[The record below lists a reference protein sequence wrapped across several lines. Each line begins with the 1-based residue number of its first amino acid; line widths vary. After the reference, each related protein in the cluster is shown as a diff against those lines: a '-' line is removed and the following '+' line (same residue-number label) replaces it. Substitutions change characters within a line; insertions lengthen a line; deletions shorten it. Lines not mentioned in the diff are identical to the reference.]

1 MFNWNELQPFL
12 SLEKNT
18 DNAEGFLDNPFSEFF
33 LTELA
38 EMLSQGKYLPPS
50 SVFDEAIRFFKPNFK
65 IDPVR
70 LNSKFNLTTE
80 CSNDNFSDIKFFDFN
95 KFNQDFD
102 SIRYLFYPKFESL

>member
-18 DNAEGFLDNPFSEFF
+18 DNTEGFLDNPFSEFF

-50 SVFDEAIRFFKPNFK
+50 SVFAEAIRFFKPNWE
-65 IDPVR
+65 INTGRV
-70 LNSKFNLTTE
+70 NTKF
-80 CSNDNFSDIKFFDFN
+80 DI
-95 KFNQDFD
+95 
-102 SIRYLFYPKFESL
+102 SP